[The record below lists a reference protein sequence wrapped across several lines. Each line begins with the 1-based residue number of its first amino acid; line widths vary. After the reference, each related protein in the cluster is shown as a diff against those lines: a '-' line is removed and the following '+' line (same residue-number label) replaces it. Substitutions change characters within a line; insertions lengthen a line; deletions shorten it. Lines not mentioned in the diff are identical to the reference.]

1 MAKRG
6 TPARGGS
13 RRRSRIVALQT
24 LYEHDLSGHTL
35 RTVLPRKLRE
45 SRLPDEA
52 SAFVRSLVN
61 GVEAHLDQL
70 DRIIERLAPA
80 FPLSD
85 MSAVDRNVLRLAIYE
100 MLFDNR
106 RAPTAVVINE
116 AVELAKGYGSDSSGR
131 FVHGVLGAVAL
142 EAAASEA
149 AAPEATERPDEEQQ
163 ADEPPESSSAASAPS
178 ERATT

>member
-1 MAKRG
+1 MAKRK
-6 TPARGGS
+6 TQSRGGS

-35 RTVLPRKLRE
+35 RTILPRKLRE

-70 DRIIERLAPA
+70 DRIIERRAPA

-85 MSAVDRNVLRLAIYE
+85 MSVVDRNVLRLAIYE

-142 EAAASEA
+142 EAAAP
-149 AAPEATERPDEEQQ
+149 PEATERPDEEQQ

>member
-1 MAKRG
+1 MAKRK
-6 TPARGGS
+6 TQSAGGS

-45 SRLPDEA
+45 SRLTDEA
-52 SAFVRSLVN
+52 SAFVRSLVG
-61 GVEAHLDQL
+61 GVEAHLEQL
-70 DRIIERLAPA
+70 DRIIEERAPA

-85 MSAVDRNVLRLAIYE
+85 MAAVDRNVLRLAIYE

-131 FVHGVLGAVAL
+131 FVNGVLGAVAI
-142 EAAASEA
+142 EA
-149 AAPEATERPDEEQQ
+149 AAPETAERPDEEQQ
-163 ADEPPESSSAASAPS
+163 SGEPPESGSAASAPS
-178 ERATT
+178 DRATT